1 MKGGR
6 DMSFLFV
13 GKSYKTIN
21 RSFAKMI
28 SILEKG
34 SCSIVI
40 LTTRSL
46 RDFSE
51 EIRSYNP
58 RTIFVTEEIT
68 EEITEEW
75 RRVGFK
81 GRIKRRA

>member
-1 MKGGR
+1 MNN
-6 DMSFLFV
+6 FLFV

-46 RDFSE
+46 RKDFSE
-51 EIRSYNP
+51 EISSYAP
-58 RTIFVTEEIT
+58 KTIFVTEEIT